1 MTEEAHYSF
10 IHHLLGAYANWQP
23 HTNIQWSTV
32 VQ

>member
-1 MTEEAHYSF
+1 MLIIIIIIIIIIYY
-10 IHHLLGAYANWQP
+10 YANWQP